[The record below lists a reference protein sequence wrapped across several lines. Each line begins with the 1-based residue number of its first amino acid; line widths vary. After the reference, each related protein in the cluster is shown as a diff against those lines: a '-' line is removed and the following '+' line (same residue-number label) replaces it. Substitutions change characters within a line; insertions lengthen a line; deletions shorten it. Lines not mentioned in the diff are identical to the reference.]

1 MLNKSS
7 EFLPCHDGPIFQ
19 RAVPF
24 HDGPIS
30 LGQPNQI
37 LQFPPLRHMNPLDF
51 CYWLQGLMEVGDP
64 KTLNETQVQ
73 HIKNHLNMV
82 FENKAG
88 LVEQV
93 IYASC

>member
-1 MLNKSS
+1 MLNKVYYNGLTY
-7 EFLPCHDGPIFQ
+7 E
-19 RAVPF
+19 A
-24 HDGPIS
+24 
-30 LGQPNQI
+30 
-37 LQFPPLRHMNPLDF
+37 LQTIEQWKVSNPLIIPEPDYSHRMNPLDF
-51 CYWLQGLMEVGDP
+51 CYWLQGLMEVGNP
-64 KTLNETQVQ
+64 KTLDETQVQ